1 MPLVGLLAATAVVL
15 VRRWYR
21 GSRAQRR
28 ALSPV
33 LIAGALFAILAGWRL
48 AFPGTVGLLGPLAA
62 MVAVPYAFLAGLVR
76 IQFFQM
82 RALGALMTGLG
93 EGRYPGD
100 LPTAVAAAFD
110 DVRAQVIY
118 WLAERDRYVDEA
130 GRPVDLPV
138 QGSGKA
144 VLPVERDGCRLGAVI
159 VDAAVVS
166 EHSQLITGLVGA
178 VELAMDNQ
186 RLQAE
191 LRARVLELE
200 RSRAHVISASETQR
214 RQLERNLHDGAQ
226 QLLVGLRLR
235 LGLIRQSL
243 ATTSPADTSGS
254 GLNDVGAQV
263 DSAMSDLDA
272 ALAELRELAHGLHPM
287 LPSTRGL
294 AAAVGSLAARAP
306 LPVNSDVRVRQRLAE
321 AIESAAYFVIAEG
334 LTNIAKHAAATA
346 ATVTVIE
353 QPGRLL
359 IEVEDNGIGGADLA
373 GPGLQGL
380 AARVTALDGHLRIS
394 TPAQGGTLLRAQIPL
409 PPDSPGGSAAG
420 SPADRAGR

>member
-1 MPLVGLLAATAVVL
+1 
-15 VRRWYR
+15 
-21 GSRAQRR
+21 
-28 ALSPV
+28 
-33 LIAGALFAILAGWRL
+33 
-48 AFPGTVGLLGPLAA
+48 
-62 MVAVPYAFLAGLVR
+62 VAVPYAFLAGLVR

-93 EGRYPGD
+93 DGRYAGD

-110 DVRAQVIY
+110 DVRVQVIY

-130 GRPVDLPV
+130 GRPADLPV
-138 QGSGKA
+138 QGSGQA
-144 VLPVERDGCRLGAVI
+144 VLPIERDGRRLGAVI

-166 EHSQLITGLVGA
+166 ERSQLITGLVGA

-186 RLQAE
+186 RVQAE

-200 RSRAHVISASETQR
+200 RSRAHVISAGEAQR

-235 LGLIRQSL
+235 LGVIRQSL

-254 GLNDVGAQV
+254 GLNDAGAQV

-272 ALAELRELAHGLHPM
+272 ALAELRDLAHGLHPM
-287 LPSTRGL
+287 LLSTRGL
-294 AAAVGSLAARAP
+294 AAAVESLAARAP
-306 LPVNSDVRVRQRLAE
+306 LPVHVDVRAHQRLPE

-334 LTNIAKHAAATA
+334 LTNIAKHAAATG
-346 ATVTVIE
+346 ATVTVIG

-380 AARVTALDGHLRIS
+380 AARVAALDGHVRIS

-409 PPDSPGGSAAG
+409 PPDRPGGSAAG
-420 SPADRAGR
+420 SPADWAGR